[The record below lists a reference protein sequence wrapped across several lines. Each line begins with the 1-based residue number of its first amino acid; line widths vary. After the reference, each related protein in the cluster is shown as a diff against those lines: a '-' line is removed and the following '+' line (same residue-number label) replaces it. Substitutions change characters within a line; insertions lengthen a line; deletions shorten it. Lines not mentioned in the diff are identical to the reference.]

1 MFFALAESA
10 SLVDIAISTGL
21 EFLRCD
27 LHAIVTGVSV
37 IPRLSLASV
46 FAVQGATTIMSN
58 IFLGP
63 IGSAS
68 SMVRIA
74 LRLQILSSQS
84 TLSAAFPNRVFID
97 EELKDIIGVTS
108 QPICTSCEAQA
119 NAFSNV
125 QNEPHTQ
132 KPTLNP
138 SNILSLFIAKARRPF
153 HLVCLVLCL
162 QLFFPMLQVQPSPE
176 D

>member
-37 IPRLSLASV
+37 MPRLNFAMV
-46 FAVQGATTIMSN
+46 FAVHGATTTISKS
-58 IFLGP
+58 FLGP

-74 LRLQILSSQS
+74 FFLQILSSQS
-84 TLSAAFPNRVFID
+84 TLSAAFPKRVFIV

-108 QPICTSCEAQA
+108 QPICTSCEAHA
-119 NAFSNV
+119 KAFSNV

-132 KPTLNP
+132 NPTLRP
-138 SNILSLFIAKARRPF
+138 SNMLSLFTATVRRPF
-153 HLVCLVLCL
+153 H
-162 QLFFPMLQVQPSPE
+162 PE
-176 D
+176 Y